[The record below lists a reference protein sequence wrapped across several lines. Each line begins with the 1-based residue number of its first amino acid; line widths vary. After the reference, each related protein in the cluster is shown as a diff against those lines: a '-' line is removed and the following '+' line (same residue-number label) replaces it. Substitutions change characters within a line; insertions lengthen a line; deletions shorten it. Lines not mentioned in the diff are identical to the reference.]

1 MNILFTAY
9 CNNRLDLVKISDE
22 MVHETKKV
30 TTKVTQSIKNGFV
43 ALLKSISNS
52 FKCMVKM
59 FTVTKVSQG
68 AAYSNLQPQRV
79 YSEVVPTVS
88 VEKEKDR
95 ALEDNPFNDASRQYF
110 NKLKAEMHVKL
121 NDVFANRASS

>member
-9 CNNRLDLVKISDE
+9 CDRRLDLVKISDQ
-22 MVHETKKV
+22 MVHEAKKV
-30 TTKVTQSIKNGFV
+30 TTKATQSIKSGFV

-59 FTVTKVSQG
+59 FTVSKVSQTAG
-68 AAYSNLQPQRV
+68 DTTLQPQRV
-79 YSEVVPTVS
+79 FFEAVPAIS
-88 VEKEKDR
+88 VEKEKEHT
-95 ALEDNPFNDASRQYF
+95 LEDNPFNDSSRQYF

-121 NDVFANRASS
+121 NDVFANRTSS